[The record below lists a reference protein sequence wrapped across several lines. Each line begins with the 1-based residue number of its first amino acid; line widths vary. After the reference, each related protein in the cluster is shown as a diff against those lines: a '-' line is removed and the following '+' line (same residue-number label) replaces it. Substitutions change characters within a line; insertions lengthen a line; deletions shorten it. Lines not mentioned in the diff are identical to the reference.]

1 MSYITGKQAQL
12 IIGITTRQG
21 LHKIAKEHIIE
32 TKSQGAGKPNLYL
45 ESDVKLAAKKV
56 KSRIKKFKPKL
67 EKKILVKKQKIIENV
82 ENLEEQH
89 KEADK
94 KLQDIRDKQ
103 KEDIDVSGRN
113 PLNEIGQSEF
123 LRVEQILI
131 KNGTYQPLDRAILL
145 SYCISYQKYIDAVVR
160 SEESDNCTMDD
171 IGNLRVHPYF
181 TISKDCLTQ
190 MIKLSNVLGIGVRN
204 RVGLD
209 IKKEKKVSVFD
220 MMKEDEKF
228 D

>member
-21 LHKIAKEHIIE
+21 LHKIAKEHSIE

-45 ESDVKLAAKKV
+45 ESDVNIAAKKV
-56 KSRIKKFKPKL
+56 KSRIKKYKPKL
-67 EKKILVKKQKIIENV
+67 EKKILNKKQKIIETV

-94 KLQDIRDKQ
+94 KLAEIRNKQ
-103 KEDIDVSGRN
+103 KEDIDVNGCN

-131 KNGTYQPLDRAILL
+131 ANGTYQPLDRAVLL
-145 SYCISYQKYIDAVVR
+145 AYCISYQKYIDAVVR
-160 SEESDNCTMDD
+160 SEESDNTTMND
-171 IGNLRVHPYF
+171 IGDLKIHPYF
-181 TISKDCLTQ
+181 VIADKCLTQ
-190 MIKLSNVLGIGVRN
+190 MTKLSNVLGIGSRN
-204 RVGLD
+204 RLGLD
-209 IKKEKKVSVFD
+209 VKKEKKDSVFD
-220 MMKEDEKF
+220 MINSKEEF
-228 D
+228 

>member
-21 LHKIAKEHIIE
+21 LHKIAKEHSIE

-45 ESDVKLAAKKV
+45 ESDVNIAAKKV
-56 KSRIKKFKPKL
+56 KSRIKKYKPKL
-67 EKKILVKKQKIIENV
+67 EKKILNKKQKIIETV

-94 KLQDIRDKQ
+94 KLQEIRDKQ
-103 KEDIDVSGRN
+103 KEDIDVKGRN

-131 KNGTYQPLDRAILL
+131 TNGTYQPLDRAVLL
-145 SYCISYQKYIDAVVR
+145 AYCISYQKYIDAVVR
-160 SEESDNCTMDD
+160 SEESDNTTMND
-171 IGNLRVHPYF
+171 IGDLKIHPYF
-181 TISKDCLTQ
+181 VIADKCLTQ
-190 MIKLSNVLGIGVRN
+190 MTKLSNVLGIGSRN
-204 RVGLD
+204 RLGLD
-209 IKKEKKVSVFD
+209 VKKEKKVSVFD
-220 MMKEDEKF
+220 MMKQEEEF
-228 D
+228 